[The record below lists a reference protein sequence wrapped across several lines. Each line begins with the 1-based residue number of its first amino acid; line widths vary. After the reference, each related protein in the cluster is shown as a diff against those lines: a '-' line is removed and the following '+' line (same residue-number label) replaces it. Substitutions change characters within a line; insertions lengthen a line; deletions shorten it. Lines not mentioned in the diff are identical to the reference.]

1 MHKLLSPFDRP
12 VNIFTEVFLAYLLGK
27 ACFFHYLHGL
37 LVYMGENK
45 GDAPFLTVLYRSVMA
60 FNAVLSRAGTLL
72 IRRIR
77 HFA

>member
-12 VNIFTEVFLAYLLGK
+12 VNIFTEVFLAYLLSK

-37 LVYMGENK
+37 LVYMI
-45 GDAPFLTVLYRSVMA
+45 PRFSQFLYRSVMA

>member
-1 MHKLLSPFDRP
+1 MHKLLSPFDRT
-12 VNIFTEVFLAYLLGK
+12 VNIFTEVFFSYLLCE

-45 GDAPFLTVLYRSVMA
+45 GDSQFLYRSVMA